1 MPNTLRK
8 PPPSMTVAE
17 FLAWPGDGTGRKFQ
31 LVDGEVRAM
40 SPASAVHSVIQG
52 NLVYELR
59 RHMRG
64 QKLRCLVG
72 PEPGVLTRVRANINV
87 RVPDVGMTCTR
98 LAPGQQTWPDPIL
111 LIEILS
117 PGNTADTWENVWAY
131 CTIPSVREI
140 AIIHST
146 RVLAELL
153 RRGADG
159 DWPEETETIGPSGTL
174 SFESVGF
181 SCALSEAY
189 ADTPLGDEEPS

>member
-8 PPPSMTVAE
+8 PPPSMTVAD

-40 SPASAVHSVIQG
+40 SPASAVHTVIQG

-59 RHMRG
+59 RHMRE
-64 QKLRCLVG
+64 QKIRCLVG

-87 RVPDVGMTCTR
+87 RVPDVGVTCTR
-98 LAPGQQTWPDPIL
+98 LAPGQQAWPDPIV

-117 PGNTADTWENVWAY
+117 PGNTADTWENVWSY

-140 AIIHST
+140 AIVHST

-153 RRGADG
+153 RRGPDG
-159 DWPEETETIGPSGTL
+159 HWPEETEKIEPGDLL
-174 SFESVGF
+174 SFECIGF
-181 SCALSEAY
+181 SCPLAEVY
-189 ADTPLGDEEPS
+189 AETPLGNEEPT